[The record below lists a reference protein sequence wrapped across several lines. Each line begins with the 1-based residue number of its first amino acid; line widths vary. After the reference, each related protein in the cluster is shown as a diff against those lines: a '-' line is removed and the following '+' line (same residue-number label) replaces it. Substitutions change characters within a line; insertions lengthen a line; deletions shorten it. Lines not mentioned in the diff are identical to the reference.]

1 MPLPVPIE
9 LVVDELEMLEQG
21 MLTYVHRQTGEL
33 VTLTEEMLD
42 LAHREDGDVFE
53 DEWGEEH
60 SLEQLRQILDSDDWV
75 ALPDTFA
82 IHEWEIMRDFADT
95 VEDTRRSEELHGA
108 LRGKGAFR
116 YFKDTLNRY
125 GLQDAWLTYKRQA
138 FEKIARDALDEAG
151 IPHTA

>member
-42 LAHREDGDVFE
+42 LAHREDGEVFE

-60 SLEQLRQILDSDDWV
+60 SLEQLRQILDSADWV

-95 VEDTRRSEELHGA
+95 VEDTRRSEELHTA

-116 YFKDTLNRY
+116 TFKDTLNRY